1 MVAFRLDI
9 TTYSNFKLISQ
20 DFSTKENV
28 HILSTRFHYQK
39 PIQSIRPKIVQMIGQ
54 DQMLLLKTISKMF
67 QHFSKY

>member
-28 HILSTRFHYQK
+28 HIRSTRFHYQK
-39 PIQSIRPKIVQMIGQ
+39 PIQRSRPKIVQMIGQ

-67 QHFSKY
+67 